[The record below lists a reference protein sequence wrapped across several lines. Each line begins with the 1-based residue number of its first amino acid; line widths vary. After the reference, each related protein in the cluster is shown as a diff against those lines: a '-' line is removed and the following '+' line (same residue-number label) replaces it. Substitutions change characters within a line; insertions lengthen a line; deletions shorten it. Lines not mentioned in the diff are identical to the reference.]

1 MNIPVEMNTS
11 MNAMQIISPSPSTPT
26 KLPIT
31 SFSMPPTKHRE
42 ATTTHE
48 KNPSVSCSFD
58 EYSLFL
64 ILEQERNLKLK
75 EVYHKR
81 GFVVHDEESVSTSAH
96 SDLPLG
102 LIFPPRYYNLKKNF
116 SLERFVARLN
126 STRRPLPT
134 KASATSWKSLD
145 QMTLM
150 FIRDLAAILRDQC
163 TENYEVNR
171 HSPVCTPVLNR
182 SMTITPIPSVSPQLR
197 RPADGLK
204 ALLMASELVSFPP
217 LPFPVD
223 GSLPRHQACQHVDL
237 SDQEIRSMW
246 IHKDEEK

>member
-11 MNAMQIISPSPSTPT
+11 IAMKIISPSPSTPT

-31 SFSMPPTKHRE
+31 SFSTPPSKHRE
-42 ATTTHE
+42 ATMTHE

-64 ILEQERNLKLK
+64 MLEQERNLKLK

-81 GFVVHDEESVSTSAH
+81 GVVVHDEESVSTSSHA
-96 SDLPLG
+96 DLPLG

-116 SLERFVARLN
+116 SLERFVAGLN
-126 STRRPLPT
+126 STRHPLPS

-171 HSPVCTPVLNR
+171 HSPIICTPVLNR

>member
-1 MNIPVEMNTS
+1 MNTPVKMNTS
-11 MNAMQIISPSPSTPT
+11 VNAMNIISPQPSTPA

-31 SFSMPPTKHRE
+31 SFSVPP
-42 ATTTHE
+42 
-48 KNPSVSCSFD
+48 NCSLD

-64 ILEQERNLKLK
+64 ILEQERNRKLK
-75 EVYHKR
+75 EVYQKR
-81 GFVVHDEESVSTSAH
+81 GVVVVHDEESVSTSAH

-116 SLERFVARLN
+116 SLEWFVARLN

-134 KASATSWKSLD
+134 KASALSWKGLD
-145 QMTLM
+145 QMTFM
-150 FIRDLAAILRDQC
+150 FIRDLAAILRDRC
-163 TENYEVNR
+163 NENYDADS
-171 HSPVCTPVLNR
+171 HSPVHTPVLNR

-204 ALLMASELVSFPP
+204 ALLMASEVVSFPP
-217 LPFPVD
+217 LPFGNDNRREPT
-223 GSLPRHQACQHVDL
+223 CQYVDL

-246 IHKDEEK
+246 IHKD